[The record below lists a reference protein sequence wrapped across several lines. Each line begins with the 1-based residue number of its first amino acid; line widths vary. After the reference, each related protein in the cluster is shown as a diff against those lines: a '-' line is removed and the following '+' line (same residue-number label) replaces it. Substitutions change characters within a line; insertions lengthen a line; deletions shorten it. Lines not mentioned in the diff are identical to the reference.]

1 MIVAMPPLASPENLM
16 TESVSKLSLRI
27 SRRLS
32 RHAFKQ
38 NLRLQGTTGIV
49 CFTFDDAPASACQ
62 TGARILEQVGAR
74 GTFYIAGGLTG
85 KREQGK
91 PCHTEADLRRLL
103 EAGHELGCHSFSHV
117 RCDTLTAKAL
127 QEELDKNA
135 AFLEQLGV
143 DTGRLNFA
151 YPFGAYAY
159 QAKRIGRTRF
169 RSSRVT
175 GGGLESGQVDLNA
188 LKTHRLY
195 DVPVDTDSVE
205 TLITR
210 AAREHGWLII
220 NTHDV
225 EDTPSRYGISP
236 TRLEQVVAAAVEAG
250 CKLMTMN
257 AAIDYWQQQEG
268 ADTNKVSITGQ

>member
-1 MIVAMPPLASPENLM
+1 M
-16 TESVSKLSLRI
+16 TESVSRLSLRI

-32 RHAFKQ
+32 QHAFKQ
-38 NLRLQGTTGIV
+38 NLRLQGSNGVV

-62 TGARILEQVGAR
+62 TGARILEQAGAR

-85 KREQGK
+85 HSEQGK

-103 EAGHELGCHSFSHV
+103 TAGHELGCHSFSHV

-127 QEELDKNA
+127 QDELDKNA
-135 AFLEQLGV
+135 AFLAQLGV
-143 DTGRLNFA
+143 DTRRLNFA

-159 QAKRIGRTRF
+159 QAKRIGRARF

-195 DVPVDTDSVE
+195 NVPVDTDSVE
-205 TLITR
+205 TLISR
-210 AAREHGWLII
+210 AAQEQGWLII

-236 TRLEQVVAAAVEAG
+236 ARLEQVVAAALAAG

-257 AAIDYWQQQEG
+257 AAIDYWQQQEDAG
-268 ADTNKVSITGQ
+268 TD